1 MRPKTLLR
9 IAAILDVS
17 FSTLADDD
25 NRLKAV
31 LVHNSRT
38 NVHRSIASETTLARL
53 EFCAYCSD
61 PQDEGSFV
69 YGLTALQGLQ
79 HYRVNSSLVYAVPN
93 DASRQPMN
101 RDEASG
107 KLVVCERGAVPLV
120 QKVLAIQAVGAL
132 GVVIV
137 DDGQCSVELDCGR
150 AGSPRMG
157 GFAPKD
163 DPEAW
168 RQVTIPA
175 ALVSSESGARLRKLM
190 PLDHQ
195 ELPNLGYQYL
205 SKKQRK
211 RRSSFDL

>member
-1 MRPKTLLR
+1 MLLR
-9 IAAILDVS
+9 LVAVLD
-17 FSTLADDD
+17 FSYWTLADDD
-25 NRLKAV
+25 KSLKAV
-31 LVHNSRT
+31 LVYDSRS
-38 NVHRSIASETTLARL
+38 NIHRRIASESTLARL

-61 PQDEGSFV
+61 PQEEGSFV
-69 YGLTALQGLQ
+69 YGLTALQGLP

-93 DASRQPMN
+93 DASRRPMN

-107 KLVVCERGAVPLV
+107 KLVVCERGTVPLV
-120 QKVLAIQAVGAL
+120 QKILAIQAVGAL

-150 AGSPRMG
+150 AGSPRIG

-168 RQVTIPA
+168 RQVSIPA

-205 SKKQRK
+205 SKKKRK